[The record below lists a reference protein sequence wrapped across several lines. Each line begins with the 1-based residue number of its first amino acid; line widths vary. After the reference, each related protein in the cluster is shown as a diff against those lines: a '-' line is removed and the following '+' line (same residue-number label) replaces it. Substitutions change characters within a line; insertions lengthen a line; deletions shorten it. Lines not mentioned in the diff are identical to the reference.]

1 MTEEGEKNVPA
12 WDAAVIPGNSR
23 ANFPLHDQLVCERIS
38 TKVVSTGGPVICE
51 RAMYNRARTWAHDSV
66 GVTSPS
72 DTWYLAEGCTKGDFQ
87 TWICVQNPNPG
98 PVTVDLTFM
107 TEEGEKNVP
116 AWDAAVI
123 PGNSRANFPLHDQLT
138 CERISTKVRVTSGGP
153 VICERAMYN
162 RARTW
167 AHDSVGVTSPSDT
180 WYLAEGCT
188 QGDFQ
193 TWICVQNPNPGPV
206 TVDLTFMTEEGEKN
220 VPAWD
225 AAVIPGNSRAN
236 FPLHDQLTC
245 ERISTKV
252 RVTSGGPV
260 ICERAMYN
268 RARTWAHDSIG
279 VTSPSD

>member
-1 MTEEGEKNVPA
+1 
-12 WDAAVIPGNSR
+12 
-23 ANFPLHDQLVCERIS
+23 
-38 TKVVSTGGPVICE
+38 
-51 RAMYNRARTWAHDSV
+51 
-66 GVTSPS
+66 
-72 DTWYLAEGCTKGDFQ
+72 
-87 TWICVQNPNPG
+87 
-98 PVTVDLTFM
+98 M

-167 AHDSVGVTSPSDT
+167 AHDSIGVTSPSDI